1 MSEVCKKIA
10 VVQGASSALVQELFR
25 SLTAHWRSTARL
37 AGVLAEDHGL
47 PDHACSAGYLRSLR
61 DGAMYPIFQDL
72 GAGSTACHLA
82 GGDALAAAASVQR
95 DIAQGCDLVVL
106 SKFGKLEAAGGGLR
120 EAFVAAIEADV
131 PLLTSVS
138 TPFVAAWQ
146 TFAESQFVTVPPA
159 FDRIDAW
166 WQTMRTVGRPE
177 RDRLDAF
184 KRPAG

>member
-1 MSEVCKKIA
+1 MSEVCRKIA
-10 VVQGASSALVQELFR
+10 VVQGASSALVQDLFR
-25 SLTAHWRSTARL
+25 SLTAHWQSTTSL

-47 PDHACSAGYLRSLR
+47 PDRACSAGYLRSLR

-72 GAGSTACHLA
+72 GVGSTVCHLA
-82 GGDALAAAASVQR
+82 GSDALAAAASVQR
-95 DIAQGCDLVVL
+95 DIARGCDLVVL
-106 SKFGKLEAAGGGLR
+106 SKFGKLEAAGSGLR
-120 EAFVAAIEADV
+120 EAFVAAIDADV

-138 TPFVAAWQ
+138 SPFADAWKA
-146 TFAESQFVTVPPA
+146 FAGSLFVTLPPE

-184 KRPAG
+184 KRPAR